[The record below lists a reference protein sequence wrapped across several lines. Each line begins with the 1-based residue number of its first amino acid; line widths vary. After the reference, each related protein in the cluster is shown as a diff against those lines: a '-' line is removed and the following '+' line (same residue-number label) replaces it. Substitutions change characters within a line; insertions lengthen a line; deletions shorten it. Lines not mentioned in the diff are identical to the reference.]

1 LPEEPNYLT
10 HAFKSQYNLITLG
23 TAIGFALLSANP
35 LPVLLCLGAQMIVL
49 PLVAGSERYQ
59 RAIRAKM
66 MEDER
71 QQKQANRRLE
81 ASEMLRALSDQERHR
96 YRGLETLAAEIRENY
111 QSLDASSQSLLDE
124 VVGKLDFLISFYLR
138 MRYSVARYEAYFQT
152 TDPERIRHRLTSL
165 EREMSQGPERVRA
178 IKGKTANVLKKR
190 LERYEKALENRQLVD
205 AQTETVLEVLQL
217 LRDQSFSMRDPKT
230 ITEQLDGLVSSAEET
245 ERGVKDLEDLL
256 AADQDILLG
265 TGLGPDIESELEALS
280 SGSQPAT
287 AKTAQPATANPTPK
301 PTPVR
306 VPPPPPPTPPNPDGS
321 PNRKKIVN

>member
-1 LPEEPNYLT
+1 MPEEPNYLS
-10 HAFKSQYNLITLG
+10 HAFKSQYNLIGIG
-23 TAIGFALLSANP
+23 TALGFALLSANP
-35 LPVLLCLGAQMIVL
+35 LPLILLLGAQLVVL

-66 MEDER
+66 LEDER

-81 ASEMLRALSDQERHR
+81 ASEMLRLLSDPERHR

-152 TDPERIRHRLTSL
+152 PDPERIRHRLASL
-165 EREMSQGPERVRA
+165 EREMAQGPERVRA
-178 IKGKTANVLKKR
+178 IKGKTTNVLRKR

-217 LRDQSFSMRDPKT
+217 LRDQSFSMTDPKT

-245 ERGVKDLEDLL
+245 ERGVKDLEELL
-256 AADQDILLG
+256 DADQDLFL
-265 TGLGPDIESELEALS
+265 P
-280 SGSQPAT
+280 GSLADDVDEEPEPTSRQAAAP
-287 AKTAQPATANPTPK
+287 PVRLPPPANPS
-301 PTPVR
+301 
-306 VPPPPPPTPPNPDGS
+306 PPS
-321 PNRKKIVN
+321 PGRKKVTE

>member
-1 LPEEPNYLT
+1 LPEEPNYLSL
-10 HAFKSQYNLITLG
+10 AFKSQYNLITLG

-35 LPVLLCLGAQMIVL
+35 LPVLLVLGAQMIVL

-59 RAIRAKM
+59 RAVKARL

-81 ASEMLRALSDQERHR
+81 ASEMLQALSDQERHR

-111 QSLDASSQSLLDE
+111 QGLDASSQSLLDE
-124 VVGKLDFLISFYLR
+124 VVSKLDFLIAFYLR

-152 TDPERIRHRLTSL
+152 TDPERIRHRLDSL

-178 IKGKTANVLKKR
+178 IKAKTANVLKKR
-190 LERYEKALENRQLVD
+190 MERYEKALENRQLVD

-230 ITEQLDGLVSSAEET
+230 ITEQLDGLVTSAEET

-256 AADQDILLG
+256 AADQDLFLSG
-265 TGLGPDIESELEALS
+265 GLTADLEEETEGPASADS
-280 SGSQPAT
+280 SPV
-287 AKTAQPATANPTPK
+287 KTAVKPASSERAPS

-306 VPPPPPPTPPNPDGS
+306 VPPPPPPSGAS
-321 PNRKKIVN
+321 PNRKKVAN

>member
-1 LPEEPNYLT
+1 LPEEPNYLS
-10 HAFKSQYNLITLG
+10 HAFKSQYNLISLG

-59 RAIRAKM
+59 RAIKAKM
-66 MEDER
+66 LEDER
-71 QQKQANRRLE
+71 QQKQASRRLE
-81 ASEMLRALSDQERHR
+81 ASEMLRVLSDQERHR

-178 IKGKTANVLKKR
+178 IKAKTANVLKKR

-205 AQTETVLEVLQL
+205 AQTETVLEVMQL
-217 LRDQSFSMRDPKT
+217 LRDQSFSMRDPRT

-256 AADQDILLG
+256 SADQDILLG
-265 TGLGPDIESELEALS
+265 GSLGPDIESELASLS
-280 SGSQPAT
+280 ATSSTAEKAAPSTTTASPAR
-287 AKTAQPATANPTPK
+287 

-306 VPPPPPPTPPNPDGS
+306 VPPPPPNSSPA

>member
-1 LPEEPNYLT
+1 LPEEPNYLS

-35 LPVLLCLGAQMIVL
+35 LPVLLVLGAQMIVL

-59 RAIRAKM
+59 RAIKAKM

-178 IKGKTANVLKKR
+178 IKSKTANVLKKR
-190 LERYEKALENRQLVD
+190 LDRYEKALENRQLVD

-245 ERGVKDLEDLL
+245 ERGVKDLEELL

-265 TGLGPDIESELEALS
+265 GGLGPDIESELEALS
-280 SGSQPAT
+280 APSSTAAKAAPAT
-287 AKTAQPATANPTPK
+287 TSAAPAK

-306 VPPPPPPTPPNPDGS
+306 VPPPLPDAGPGTS
-321 PNRKKIVN
+321 PNRNNKKIVN

>member
-1 LPEEPNYLT
+1 MPEEPNYLSL
-10 HAFKSQYNLITLG
+10 AFKSQYNLISLG

-35 LPVLLCLGAQMIVL
+35 LPILLVLGAQMIVL

-59 RAIRAKM
+59 RAIKAKL
-66 MEDER
+66 MEDEK
-71 QQKQANRRLE
+71 QQKQASRRLE
-81 ASEMLRALSDQERHR
+81 SSEMLRALSDQERHR

-124 VVGKLDFLISFYLR
+124 VVSKLDFLISFYLR

-178 IKGKTANVLKKR
+178 IKGKTANVLRKR
-190 LERYEKALENRQLVD
+190 MERYEKALENRQLVD

-230 ITEQLDGLVSSAEET
+230 ITEQLDGLVTSAEET

-256 AADQDILLG
+256 ASDQDLFLSG
-265 TGLGPDIESELEALS
+265 GLGVDLQDEEEPDAEAAER
-280 SGSQPAT
+280 PT
-287 AKTAQPATANPTPK
+287 AEKPIASVRAAPT
-301 PTPVR
+301 TPVR
-306 VPPPPPPTPPNPDGS
+306 VPAPPPPPPSGAS
-321 PNRKKIVN
+321 PNRKKVTN